1 MISGGDGLLQQ
12 STMSDQDIHNTANY
26 GPPLKYDPEFK
37 GPRKR
42 RSCTDIICLF
52 LFTAFVI
59 VWTLVGLYALKNG
72 NPEKILRPTDSSGR
86 KCGLDSEVIDRPY
99 LFFFD
104 LTKCADPSVVLNGC
118 DTPQVCVRKCPDT
131 QWNAEQYISG
141 GKPFDLKDVQNNL
154 ICISDDIKSS
164 IDGTGKLRNA
174 ISSNQCAGW
183 YTVSN
188 PFLDRCLPLHESL
201 QDYTWLRSIPVADS
215 LPLIMNATQHLKYLA
230 YSQQVGLD
238 IFEDL
243 KTAWKIILA
252 SFSVAIVVSLLYI
265 TLLRWIAGIMT
276 WLSIIALLALTITA
290 SIFSYKRFDYLR
302 NTEPPEVKNRMIMGK
317 LEELL
322 YKPGFWITLTVILG
336 IFALIIFLL
345 TVFLRKRIAVA
356 VTLIKE
362 GSRAV
367 SSTISSLFF
376 PLFPWILQCAVAL
389 WFLISICYLMSIGTD
404 VFMVRG
410 LATSSCTCTG
420 EYLNIK
426 TGDLC
431 EPQKFQM
438 LCTSNSGPCT
448 DAGCRFLKQDQPSVI
463 AYLEWFNVFGLFWGI
478 WFASGFSQMVLAG
491 AFATWYWTYDKNNVP
506 FFVVTRSMFRTLRYH
521 LGTIAFGSLILAICS
536 FIRAIIEYIEKKLK
550 RYSDNA
556 LVKCLFCCLKCFF
569 WCLERFLRVINRNA
583 YILCAIHGKNFCS
596 SARSAFSLLM
606 RNAVRVVVLD
616 KVTDFLFFVGKLL
629 ISGCMVA
636 GSYYLF
642 VRNQTIPLHY
652 NGAVPLT
659 VIGIGSYII
668 ASIFFGVYSMA
679 VDTLFLCFLEDCE
692 RNDGSVEKPYFMSKN
707 LMKILGKKNKK
718 PK

>member
-1 MISGGDGLLQQ
+1 
-12 STMSDQDIHNTANY
+12 MSDQDIHNTANY

-188 PFLDRCLPLHESL
+188 PLHRRCIPSFINNTEISWKTFNKEISQAIITLHETLS
-201 QDYTWLRSIPVADS
+201 S
-215 LPLIMNATQHLKYLA
+215 
-230 YSQQVGLD
+230 YSAAGKISEVGLD

>member
-1 MISGGDGLLQQ
+1 ME
-12 STMSDQDIHNTANY
+12 STPMVVQLPKRR

-188 PFLDRCLPLHESL
+188 PLHRRCIPSFINNTEISWKTFNKEISQAIITLHETLS
-201 QDYTWLRSIPVADS
+201 S
-215 LPLIMNATQHLKYLA
+215 
-230 YSQQVGLD
+230 YSAAGKISEVGLD